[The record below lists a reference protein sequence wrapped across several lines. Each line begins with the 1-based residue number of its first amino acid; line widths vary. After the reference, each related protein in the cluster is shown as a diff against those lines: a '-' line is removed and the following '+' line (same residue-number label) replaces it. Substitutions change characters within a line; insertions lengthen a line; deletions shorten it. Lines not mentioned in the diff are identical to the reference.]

1 MKKRRFWLGLITL
14 FISGVAIGAAGT
26 AIYFEHRIK
35 HALEG
40 DPSILTNRMFKKLSR
55 ELQLTEDQRA
65 RLGKTVSQAQCDL
78 LRVRARSQ
86 PEIDRI
92 INQYINQIKPE
103 LTPEQQHKI
112 DMFYKK
118 ANGCLFKP
126 INEDK
131 AKELILEVLSKTI
144 DPNRE
149 NMYVALEAASQFRK
163 DGLREE
169 AIAEYEKAVNCQDNV
184 PARLALGKLYMED
197 EEFKKSMDSYIA
209 AIKIDHQCSDAFNG
223 MGQVFKEMKDYPN
236 AMKILNES
244 LRIAEQIKKDPDL
257 IGNANFN
264 IGDVQ
269 LEMNEI
275 KAALESFERASQA
288 APGNQDLQV
297 AIGDALMD
305 KALDEEA
312 VMFFKKAIT
321 LDPYKL
327 HVYNRVGIALR
338 KMKRYKEAIQEYK
351 KGIELVPNE
360 ENLYYN
366 VSRAYFEMGNL
377 KLAENYI
384 KQALDINQKFDDGA
398 QLLKLI
404 QKTAQSSSNPPATAA

>member
-1 MKKRRFWLGLITL
+1 MH
-14 FISGVAIGAAGT
+14 V
-26 AIYFEHRIK
+26 IK
-35 HALEG
+35 
-40 DPSILTNRMFKKLSR
+40 
-55 ELQLTEDQRA
+55 ELNVMIVDDSKFA
-65 RLGKTVSQAQCDL
+65 RD
-78 LRVRARSQ
+78 
-86 PEIDRI
+86 
-92 INQYINQIKPE
+92 QIKRAIASLPFHKIFEADGGGNAIAALKQTPAQLILSDLKMAKMSGLALLKMVRETPE
-103 LTPEQQHKI
+103 LKDTAFIMLLEDKNDKEVKEVMAAAAH
-112 DMFYKK
+112 
-118 ANGCLFKP
+118 GCLFKP

-131 AKELILEVLSKTI
+131 AKELILDILSKTI

-149 NMYVALEAASQFRK
+149 SMYVALEAASQFRK
-163 DGLREE
+163 EGLREE
-169 AIAEYEKAVNCQDNV
+169 AIAEYEKAVNFQDNV
-184 PARLALGKLYMED
+184 PARLALGKLYLED
-197 EEFKKSMDSYIA
+197 EEFKKSMDNYIA
-209 AIKIDHQCSDAFNG
+209 AIKLDHQSSDAFNG
-223 MGQVFKEMKDYPN
+223 MGQLFKEMKDYPN

-404 QKTAQSSSNPPATAA
+404 QKTAQTPSKPPTAAS